1 MVIVTPSVLPMSFTE
16 RLAVLPKERGFTRQ
30 HMADKMGRHV
40 SQLERYESGAS
51 QPTIEVVWTIA
62 PALNVSADRPLF
74 EADERGPNERLKLQF
89 EAVSKR
95 DEKEREAVETMI
107 AGVLHRHDAKRRTQA
122 VTAPAAPATKPAP
135 TKKSAAGKCKAH
147 TAAQR

>member
-1 MVIVTPSVLPMSFTE
+1 MSFTE

-40 SQLERYESGAS
+40 SQLKRYESGAS

-62 PALNVSADRPLF
+62 LALNLCADRLLY
-74 EADERGPNERLKLQF
+74 EADERGPDERLKLQF

-95 DEKEREAVETMI
+95 DEKEREAVETMF
-107 AGVLHRHDAKRRTQA
+107 AGVLHRHGAKRRTQA
-122 VTAPAAPATKPAP
+122 VSAPAAPATKPAP
-135 TKKSAAGKCKAH
+135 AKKSAAGKRKTH
-147 TAAQR
+147 TALQR